1 MAFLRSGLIGDA
13 QPHIQG
19 RGVHLRPPAPS
30 DYSTWAELRN
40 RSRDHLTPWEPQW
53 SRDELSRSA
62 FRRRLRHYHREMK
75 DDLGYALFIFRDGD
89 GDLLGG
95 LTLSN
100 VRRGVTQAVS
110 LGYWTGAPYVGR
122 GVMTEAVAAAAT
134 FVFDELQLHRIEAAC
149 LPHNRASVR
158 VLEQNHFQ
166 HEGLA
171 RRYLKIDGIWRDHL
185 LFALLSDDRR
195 GLPMVGR
202 DARK

>member
-1 MAFLRSGLIGDA
+1 MAFLRSGLIGDI

-19 RGVHLRPPAPS
+19 RGVHLRPPVSA
-30 DYSTWAELRN
+30 DYSAWAELRN

-89 GDLLGG
+89 GALLGG

-100 VRRGVTQAVS
+100 VRRGVTQAAS
-110 LGYWTGAPYVGR
+110 LGYWTGAPYVRR
-122 GVMTEAVAAAAT
+122 GVMTEAVSAVTT
-134 FVFDELQLHRIEAAC
+134 FIFDELQLHRVEAAC
-149 LPHNRASVR
+149 LLHNRASIR

-185 LFALLSDDRR
+185 LFALLSDDPRR
-195 GLPMVGR
+195 LALVVR
-202 DARK
+202 DDRK